1 MEIASTGY
9 PATLTVETP
18 PKVANWRPLVQWFL
32 AIPHYIVLNVLGI
45 VSGVVA
51 IISWFAILI
60 TGKLPEGLASFQA
73 LYLRYSNRTYAY
85 AGFLVEPYPPF
96 TFGTVTADPGD
107 YPGVRTDVV
116 PEYEDRN
123 RVTVFFRLFLL
134 IPQIVVLYILQIVA
148 SIVWFISLFVV
159 LFTGSWND
167 GMRNLVLGYMRWS
180 LRVGAYGTLLTDEY
194 PPFSLD

>member
-18 PKVANWRPLVQWFL
+18 PKIANWRPLVQWFL

-116 PEYEDRN
+116 PEYENRN

-134 IPQIVVLYILQIVA
+134 IPQIVVLYILQVVA

>member
-18 PKVANWRPLVQWFL
+18 PKIANWRPLVQWFL

-116 PEYEDRN
+116 PEYENRN